1 MNTEPEK
8 KEKVLTE
15 VWGDTVN
22 IKELAISIILGVIFT
37 MCFYLIGRKIFMSMG
52 TIEENLAK
60 GYALFVG
67 IAGCFIAAVISAK
80 SFRPKRLVAELDSTT
95 DIAEVLEYA
104 HMTPEEEGEALT
116 KVGPDVIKE
125 LEDLELYGL
134 LALIPEGATIT
145 SRNTENWREVRAK
158 KMHRR

>member
-134 LALIPEGATIT
+134 LALSPEGA
-145 SRNTENWREVRAK
+145 NNYKPEYRELAGGQSK
-158 KMHRR
+158 KDA

>member
-8 KEKVLTE
+8 KQKVLTE

-37 MCFYLIGRKIFMSMG
+37 MVFYLIGRKIFMSMG

-60 GYALFVG
+60 GYALFIG

-80 SFRPKRLVAELDSTT
+80 SFRPLKMRRGFLNCKKSVRDLLNLQK
-95 DIAEVLEYA
+95 I
-104 HMTPEEEGEALT
+104 LT
-116 KVGPDVIKE
+116 KAIF
-125 LEDLELYGL
+125 
-134 LALIPEGATIT
+134 
-145 SRNTENWREVRAK
+145 
-158 KMHRR
+158 

>member
-80 SFRPKRLVAELDSTT
+80 SFRPKRFVAELDSTT

-125 LEDLELYGL
+125 LEDRLRCRLFCNFSLHIYIFPGWYDGY
-134 LALIPEGATIT
+134 AG
-145 SRNTENWREVRAK
+145 
-158 KMHRR
+158 

>member
-116 KVGPDVIKE
+116 KVGSDVIKE

-134 LALIPEGATIT
+134 LALIPERA
-145 SRNTENWREVRAK
+145 NNYKPEYRELAGGQSK
-158 KMHRR
+158 KDA

>member
-8 KEKVLTE
+8 KQKVLTE

-22 IKELAISIILGVIFT
+22 IKDLAISIILGVIFT
-37 MCFYLIGRKIFMSMG
+37 MVFYLIGRKIFMSMG

-80 SFRPKRLVAELDSTT
+80 AFRPKRIVGELDSTT
-95 DIAEVLEYA
+95 DVAEVLEYA

-125 LEDLELYGL
+125 MEDLELYGL
-134 LALIPEGATIT
+134 LALIPEGA
-145 SRNTENWREVRAK
+145 NNYKPEYRELAGGQSK
-158 KMHRR
+158 KDA

>member
-52 TIEENLAK
+52 TVEENLAK

-134 LALIPEGATIT
+134 LTLIPEGA
-145 SRNTENWREVRAK
+145 NNYKPEYRELAGGQSK
-158 KMHRR
+158 KDA

>member
-37 MCFYLIGRKIFMSMG
+37 MVFYLIGRKIFMSMG

-80 SFRPKRLVAELDSTT
+80 AFRPKRIVGELDSTT
-95 DIAEVLEYA
+95 DVAEVLEYA

-125 LEDLELYGL
+125 MEDLELYGL
-134 LALIPEGATIT
+134 LALIPEGA
-145 SRNTENWREVRAK
+145 NNYKTEYRELAGGQSK
-158 KMHRR
+158 KDA

>member
-8 KEKVLTE
+8 KQKVLTE

-37 MCFYLIGRKIFMSMG
+37 MVFYLIGRKIFMSMG

-60 GYALFVG
+60 GYALFIG

-95 DIAEVLEYA
+95 DIAEVLEVGIDIVR
-104 HMTPEEEGEALT
+104 EWLNEA
-116 KVGPDVIKE
+116 VYE
-125 LEDLELYGL
+125 
-134 LALIPEGATIT
+134 
-145 SRNTENWREVRAK
+145 
-158 KMHRR
+158 

>member
-1 MNTEPEK
+1 MNTESEK

-37 MCFYLIGRKIFMSMG
+37 MCFYLIGRRIFLGIGS
-52 TIEENLAK
+52 IEENLAK

-80 SFRPKRLVAELDSTT
+80 AFRPKRIVGELDSTT
-95 DIAEVLEYA
+95 DVAEVLEYA
-104 HMTPEEEGEALT
+104 HITPEEEGEALS
-116 KVGPDVIKE
+116 KVGLDVIKE
-125 LEDLELYGL
+125 MEDLELYGL
-134 LALIPEGATIT
+134 LALIPEGANNYKPEY
-145 SRNTENWREVRAK
+145 RQLAGGQRK
-158 KMHRR
+158 KDA